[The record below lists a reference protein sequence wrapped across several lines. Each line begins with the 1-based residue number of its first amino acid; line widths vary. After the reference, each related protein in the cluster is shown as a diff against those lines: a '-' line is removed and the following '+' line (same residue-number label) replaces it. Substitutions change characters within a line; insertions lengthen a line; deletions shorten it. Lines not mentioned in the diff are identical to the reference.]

1 MNIHNIIIGTAIFL
15 VVYFCIVSGKIHR
28 TVAAVLGGML
38 MILLK
43 IVPQDKAFLY
53 VDWNVVFLLVGMMII
68 VAVIGKTGFL
78 QYLAIKSA
86 KAARGDPYLIM
97 GHLIFIT
104 AIFSAFLD
112 NVTTVVFIAPISILI
127 ARDLEI
133 SPIPFLISE
142 AIASNVGGTA
152 TLIGDPPNIMIGS
165 AAHISFLSFLNNVA
179 PPILLILIFI
189 PLMMKLL
196 MKEKMKVTYERKARI
211 MEFDSAKLIQD
222 KNLLKKTLIVFLFV
236 IAGFFIHEYIDIEVA
251 TIAMLGA
258 FALILMLPEQKE
270 SVRELL
276 SQIEWPSL
284 FFFIGFFIMVGG
296 LEELG
301 IVKFLAEKLAILFK
315 GSLAIGT
322 FLTLWFSGFISAV
335 FDNIPFVATMIP
347 ILKHVNISM
356 GLPSINPLWWAL
368 SLGACLGGN
377 MTMIGAAANVVIT
390 DISDKNGYTIN
401 FWEFFRYG
409 FFITIIN
416 LLISSLYLWLRYFL
430 IK

>member
-222 KNLLKKTLIVFLFV
+222 KNLLKKTLIGYRSCNNRNARGFCFNFNASRTKRICKRIAFPDRMAIAFFLYRVFYY
-236 IAGFFIHEYIDIEVA
+236 GW
-251 TIAMLGA
+251 
-258 FALILMLPEQKE
+258 
-270 SVRELL
+270 R
-276 SQIEWPSL
+276 
-284 FFFIGFFIMVGG
+284 IGRTRNC
-296 LEELG
+296 E
-301 IVKFLAEKLAILFK
+301 
-315 GSLAIGT
+315 
-322 FLTLWFSGFISAV
+322 IS
-335 FDNIPFVATMIP
+335 
-347 ILKHVNISM
+347 
-356 GLPSINPLWWAL
+356 
-368 SLGACLGGN
+368 C
-377 MTMIGAAANVVIT
+377 
-390 DISDKNGYTIN
+390 
-401 FWEFFRYG
+401 
-409 FFITIIN
+409 
-416 LLISSLYLWLRYFL
+416 
-430 IK
+430 

>member
-1 MNIHNIIIGTAIFL
+1 
-15 VVYFCIVSGKIHR
+15 
-28 TVAAVLGGML
+28 
-38 MILLK
+38 
-43 IVPQDKAFLY
+43 
-53 VDWNVVFLLVGMMII
+53 
-68 VAVIGKTGFL
+68 
-78 QYLAIKSA
+78 
-86 KAARGDPYLIM
+86 
-97 GHLIFIT
+97 
-104 AIFSAFLD
+104 
-112 NVTTVVFIAPISILI
+112 
-127 ARDLEI
+127 
-133 SPIPFLISE
+133 
-142 AIASNVGGTA
+142 
-152 TLIGDPPNIMIGS
+152 
-165 AAHISFLSFLNNVA
+165 
-179 PPILLILIFI
+179 
-189 PLMMKLL
+189 
-196 MKEKMKVTYERKARI
+196 
-211 MEFDSAKLIQD
+211 
-222 KNLLKKTLIVFLFV
+222 
-236 IAGFFIHEYIDIEVA
+236 
-251 TIAMLGA
+251 
-258 FALILMLPEQKE
+258 
-270 SVRELL
+270 
-276 SQIEWPSL
+276 
-284 FFFIGFFIMVGG
+284 MVGG